1 MSGGMRTALYRTA
14 LAAVYLAGVCL
25 IGWLAWRGR
34 DYYLTEAML
43 RPRHQAYWDLKP
55 GGRLGILYGIVGASL
70 MVVMLVYSVRKR
82 FRPLRKAGSL
92 RYWLD
97 FHIVCGVFGP
107 LFILLHSS
115 FKVGGLVAVSF
126 WSMVVVAG
134 SGVLGRFLYLQI
146 PRRRSG
152 DELSL
157 GEAEREIERL
167 GVELRERFGVSA
179 EALARL
185 DRIAEL
191 YAPARTSLP
200 LLLLRLPVD
209 GLRLRW
215 ALSRAAPA
223 GADMPAAAA
232 RALRRVV
239 RQRVG
244 LGRRILL
251 WNRLQELFHYWH
263 VLHKPFALLMYLF
276 MTVHVTVAL
285 ATGYGWRL
293 G

>member
-1 MSGGMRTALYRTA
+1 MRTAFYRAT
-14 LAAVYLAGVCL
+14 LAGVYLAGFCL
-25 IGWLAWRGR
+25 IGWLAWQGR
-34 DYYLTEAML
+34 DFYLSEGVM
-43 RPRHQAYWDLKP
+43 RPRHEAYWDLKP
-55 GGRLGILYGIVGASL
+55 GGRLGVRYGIAGASL

-92 RYWLD
+92 RTWLD

-152 DELSL
+152 DELGL
-157 GEAEREIERL
+157 EEAEGEIERL
-167 GVELRERFGVSA
+167 GSELRDRFGVSA
-179 EALARL
+179 SAMERL
-185 DRIAEL
+185 DEIARRH
-191 YAPARTSLP
+191 APAATGL
-200 LLLLRLPVD
+200 LALLLRLPVD
-209 GLRLRW
+209 GARLRLDL
-215 ALSRAAPA
+215 ARA
-223 GADMPAAAA
+223 MPVGENLPPAAA

-239 RQRVG
+239 RQRAG
-244 LGRRILL
+244 LRRRILL
-251 WNRLQELFHYWH
+251 WSRLQELFHYWH

-276 MTVHVTVAL
+276 MAVHITVAL
-285 ATGYGWRL
+285 ATGYGWSPS
-293 G
+293 